1 MRVSVIIP
9 LFNKAPYIARAL
21 TSVAAQTNRD
31 FDVMVIDD
39 GSTDDGPRIVEAFND
54 LPIRLINQKNAGP
67 GAARNRGL
75 ELAQGELVAFL
86 DADDEWLP
94 NYLSESIRR
103 LDEHGS
109 SVAAI
114 ISGYFEHPEGV
125 SRENMWRKRGL
136 EDRVVRLTPST
147 NPKLVTALLAYMS
160 PCTTVARAEV
170 LRSCGGFY

>member
-54 LPIRLINQKNAGP
+54 LPIHLISQENAGP

-94 NYLSESIRR
+94 DYLAESVR
-103 LDEHGS
+103 LLDAYGTR
-109 SVAAI
+109 VATITSA
-114 ISGYFEHPEGV
+114 YFDCRTGV
-125 SRENMWRKRGL
+125 SSETIWRARELSDGAK
-136 EDRVVRLTPST
+136 RLTPDTS
-147 NPKLVTALLAYMS
+147 PAFVVGLLAYMS
-160 PCTTVARAEV
+160 PCTTVARAA
-170 LRSCGGFY
+170 